1 MYRSVGIGKSLLQKR
16 RVYRRCR
23 DWEIIRINRV
33 GIRKDRIQNTDLVK
47 ESGLGNNQNQRY
59 ECACG
64 IHRPTEEGR
73 IGSHPTEHRFI
84 QRVGIGKSLLQKR
97 RVYRRCRDWE
107 IPHTEDVGIYPKS
120 RDWERPHTEE
130 RVGMRKARIQESGLG
145 NPSYRRGEYIEDVG
159 IGKSLLQKRRV
170 YRRCRD
176 WEIPPTQERSG
187 CRKPTYRI
195 QRKSMYRKPNKGHSQ
210 LRKGRT
216 SIPGAYYSVTL
227 ATFDRKPLLTTPEA
241 SDIIF
246 NVSIGLKATNA
257 LNGYVS

>member
-145 NPSYRRGEYIEDVG
+145 NPSYRRGEYTEDVGIGKSRIQKMSGFIQRVGIGKTAYRREGRDAESTYTRVG

-176 WEIPPTQERSG
+176 WEIPPTEEE
-187 CRKPTYRI
+187 
-195 QRKSMYRKPNKGHSQ
+195 
-210 LRKGRT
+210 
-216 SIPGAYYSVTL
+216 SI
-227 ATFDRKPLLTTPEA
+227 
-241 SDIIF
+241 
-246 NVSIGLKATNA
+246 
-257 LNGYVS
+257 